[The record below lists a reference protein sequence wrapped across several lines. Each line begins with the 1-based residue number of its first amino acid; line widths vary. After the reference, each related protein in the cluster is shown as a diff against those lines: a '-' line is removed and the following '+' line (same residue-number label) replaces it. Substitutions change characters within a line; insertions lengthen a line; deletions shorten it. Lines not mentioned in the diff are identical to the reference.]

1 MRYALLCVESTC
13 GAVFDAEE
21 YPDARCPY
29 CGSEGVSVRAEAD
42 KATARIAAL
51 KARVAEL
58 EAKQT
63 RRVKR

>member
-29 CGSEGVSVRAEAD
+29 CGSEGE
-42 KATARIAAL
+42 KTASQFNSGRI
-51 KARVAEL
+51 
-58 EAKQT
+58 
-63 RRVKR
+63 

>member
-29 CGSEGVSVRAEAD
+29 CGSEGVSVRAEFEKCAE
-42 KATARIAAL
+42 RIVALEYQVAAL
-51 KARVAEL
+51 SARA
-58 EAKQT
+58 ARG
-63 RRVKR
+63 RRR